1 MIQYRAIFNHEGML
15 KILTPVNDTSRTVTT
30 IFAEKDIPSGI
41 LFRVIETTELPTDRT
56 YRNAWTAD
64 INESNADGKGLTKA
78 EFDAKY
84 PELSHFAVQE

>member
-1 MIQYRAIFNHEGML
+1 MNYRAIFNHEGML
-15 KILTPVNDTSRTVTT
+15 KILAPSQAFSKEAV
-30 IFAEKDIPSGI
+30 IIIAEKDIPAGI
-41 LFRVIETTELPTDRT
+41 LFRVIEATELPTDRT

-84 PELSHFAVQE
+84 PELSHFAVTE